1 MLVCVVMTEFYKY
14 SSSPPKI
21 RITFALFSLTMLRI
35 IRRRMTTTSV
45 KFGRFRLQPSQV
57 FFESDLVL
65 GVVNLKPI
73 VPGHVLVIPKRVVER
88 FGDLTSEEVV
98 DLWTSVHKIGP
109 ALEKHHGCS
118 ALNIAIQDGVA
129 SGQSVPHVHVHIL
142 PRKEGDFE
150 RNDDI
155 YEQLEVQN
163 LDKVLVSTAAAA
175 ETLAAEDALPA
186 AKKGEG
192 IGAERLPRSPE
203 EMAAEAA
210 SFRLL
215 FPENAPR

>member
-1 MLVCVVMTEFYKY
+1 
-14 SSSPPKI
+14 
-21 RITFALFSLTMLRI
+21 MLRV
-35 IRRRMTTTSV
+35 IRRSMTTNNCV
-45 KFGRFRLQPSQV
+45 QFGRFQLPPSQV
-57 FFESDLVL
+57 FFETDLVR
-65 GVVNLKPI
+65 GIVNLKPI
-73 VPGHVLVIPKRVVER
+73 VPGHVLVIPKRVVKR
-88 FGDLTSEEVV
+88 FGEMTQEEVV

-109 ALEKHHGCS
+109 MLEKYHGCS

-163 LDKVLVSTAAAA
+163 LDKVLVNTAAAA
-175 ETLAAEDALPA
+175 EAGA
-186 AKKGEG
+186 AKDSLPTAGTKGGG
-192 IGAERLPRSPE
+192 IGAERLPRSAD

>member
-1 MLVCVVMTEFYKY
+1 MATKTVQFG
-14 SSSPPKI
+14 
-21 RITFALFSLTMLRI
+21 
-35 IRRRMTTTSV
+35 
-45 KFGRFRLQPSQV
+45 KFQLQASQV

-73 VPGHVLVIPKRVVER
+73 VPGHVLVIPKRVVDR
-88 FGDLTSEEVV
+88 FGDLTREEVV
-98 DLWTSVHKIGP
+98 DLWTSVHRIGP
-109 ALEKHHGCS
+109 ALERYYGCT
-118 ALNIAIQDGVA
+118 ALNIAIQDGIA
-129 SGQSVPHVHVHIL
+129 SGQSVPHVHVHVL
-142 PRKEGDFE
+142 PRKEGDFK

-163 LDKVLVSTAAAA
+163 LDKVLVNTAATVGTGAG
-175 ETLAAEDALPA
+175 TNLVTDTDPA
-186 AKKGEG
+186 KSRG
-192 IGAERLPRSPE
+192 IGDERAPRTSE

>member
-1 MLVCVVMTEFYKY
+1 
-14 SSSPPKI
+14 
-21 RITFALFSLTMLRI
+21 MLRI
-35 IRRRMTTTSV
+35 IRRSMTSGAQ
-45 KFGRFRLQPSQV
+45 FGRFQLQHSQL
-57 FFESDLVL
+57 FYESDLVL

-73 VPGHVLVIPKRVVER
+73 VPGHVLIIPKRVVER
-88 FGDLTSEEVV
+88 FGDMTHEEVV

-109 ALEKHHGCS
+109 VLERHYECS

-163 LDKVLVSTAAAA
+163 LDKVLANTIAADGVGAT
-175 ETLAAEDALPA
+175 ENSLPA
-186 AKKGEG
+186 AGKKSRSM
-192 IGAERLPRSPE
+192 GAERLPRSSV
-203 EMAAEAA
+203 EMATEAA
-210 SFRLL
+210 SLRLL
-215 FPENAPR
+215 FPENAPH